1 MMSDL
6 STISDFDDND
16 EDELQATD
24 ATVGALM
31 DPKSMVHSGM
41 LLSLLHQ
48 VCSAYEKDS
57 KKQDTMFRL
66 ICQKMNKLN
75 LLPSLN
81 VIDTFSVVQADYT
94 RVFRQ
99 MMHATLQHLQE
110 ADTEPRLLSLP
121 STEQERTAVF
131 LQMQSPLLRLPRM
144 TQEEIIYSHTT
155 RYQTDFEELGLLG
168 KGGFGRVYKVRS
180 KLDQRLYAIKKIK
193 LKPTNIEKSL
203 KLVKEVQLLASLK
216 HPNVVGYNTS
226 WIEAEQASSNHKHSF
241 QGGGR
246 RDPVSPMKCLPFS
259 SSESPR
265 SSSEQESST
274 TDKNKVKIED
284 IGNQLSPCIWKDN
297 DKLSPLSQY
306 LQYPHTDS
314 VASSPSRLSRSP
326 SDSTSTLVDSPTTP
340 RVHCSGDA
348 SHHSQSFDSESPSNL
363 RKETERASLMQ
374 NSTDFTATSELSVS
388 AWSSM
393 VSVSTSETQT
403 SNVHLHSSHQTR
415 KELFQE
421 TCCSQSVSTRQ
432 HSFHS
437 ESRTTEVE
445 TNWFEQDS
453 FSESDIQFQDQDSKN
468 SNLDEDEYSDIQ
480 ISFENSRGE
489 NPNDVLDF
497 NKKDTV
503 SVKDKELDVPV
514 IETSKN
520 PMNSSLKVASATRSK
535 FPADQNKNSW
545 LLPRDVM
552 HGAFGSKLPSIGY
565 PQNKLQ
571 PAGHKIQS
579 KCKIVSL
586 DGTPDNASKP
596 KAPRQRRRHRSKSQ
610 DGIPDKP
617 QTLSLVPSVNAFPVF
632 TLNLYIQMQ
641 LCSNT
646 LSDWLR
652 DRNTKTDAVKDSLD
666 VVSTH
671 DNMHIF
677 KQILDGMHY
686 IHSQG
691 LIHRDLK
698 PKNIFLEESSVDL
711 QVLIGDFGLAKEDFV
726 VETMTSDP
734 DIPNGVWAER
744 CEATSHTAAVGTT
757 TYASP
762 EQLKGSNY
770 DCKSDMYSSGIILF
784 EMFHPFATLME
795 RAKVIGQVRDGS
807 IPKEIHKKW
816 PDQYKTIGQLTHC
829 DSCHRPHAR
838 EVLKGPLFLSKD
850 EIIKDLRAKLS
861 EKDAKLSEKDAK
873 LSEKDA
879 KLSEKDAKLSEKDAE
894 IKTLKRKLAEYEK
907 TLY

>member
-1 MMSDL
+1 
-6 STISDFDDND
+6 
-16 EDELQATD
+16 
-24 ATVGALM
+24 M

-57 KKQDTMFRL
+57 KKRDKMFHL
-66 ICQKMNKLN
+66 FCQKMNKLK
-75 LLPSLN
+75 LLPSQD
-81 VIDTFSVVQADYT
+81 VIDTFSEMQAAYT

-99 MMHATLQHLQE
+99 IMHATLQHLQE

-121 STEQERTAVF
+121 STEQERTTVF

-144 TQEEIIYSHTT
+144 TQEEIIYSRTT
-155 RYQTDFEELGLLG
+155 RYQREFKELCLLG
-168 KGGFGRVYKVRS
+168 KGGFGKVYKCPQVRS

-216 HPNVVGYNTS
+216 HANVVGYNTS
-226 WIEAEQASSNHKHSF
+226 WIEAEQASSNHKHS
-241 QGGGR
+241 
-246 RDPVSPMKCLPFS
+246 S
-259 SSESPR
+259 SGESPR

-274 TDKNKVKIED
+274 IDNKVKIED
-284 IGNQLSPCIWKDN
+284 IGNQGELSPRIWKYN
-297 DKLSPLSQY
+297 DKVSHLSQY

-326 SDSTSTLVDSPTTP
+326 SDLTSTLVASPTTP

-348 SHHSQSFDSESPSNL
+348 SHHSQSFESESPSNL
-363 RKETERASLMQ
+363 RTETERASTQ

-393 VSVSTSETQT
+393 VTVSTSETQT
-403 SNVHLHSSHQTR
+403 SNLHLDPSHQTC
-415 KELFQE
+415 KDLFQE
-421 TCCSQSVSTRQ
+421 TFCSQSVSTRQ

-445 TNWFEQDS
+445 TNLFEQDS

-468 SNLDEDEYSDIQ
+468 ANLDEDEYSDIQ
-480 ISFENSRGE
+480 ISSENSLGE

-503 SVKDKELDVPV
+503 RVKDKELDVPV
-514 IETSKN
+514 IEASKN

-535 FPADQNKNSW
+535 FAADQNKNSW

-552 HGAFGSKLPSIGY
+552 HGAFGSMLPSIGS
-565 PQNKLQ
+565 PRSKLQ

-586 DGTPDNASKP
+586 DGTPDNTSKP

-617 QTLSLVPSVNAFPVF
+617 QTVSLVPSVNAFPVS
-632 TLNLYIQMQ
+632 TWNLYIQMQ

-646 LSDWLR
+646 LSHWLR
-652 DRNTKTDAVKDSLD
+652 DRNTKTDNVKDFLD
-666 VVSTH
+666 VVSID

-698 PKNIFLEESSVDL
+698 PENIFLEESSVDL
-711 QVLIGDFGLAKEDFV
+711 QVLIGDFGLATEDFV
-726 VETMTSDP
+726 LETMTSDP
-734 DIPNGVWAER
+734 DIPNGVRAER
-744 CEATSHTAAVGTT
+744 CEAKPHTAKVGTMP
-757 TYASP
+757 YASP
-762 EQLKGSNY
+762 EQMKGSNY

-784 EMFHPFATLME
+784 EMFHPYKTQME
-795 RAKVIGQVRDGS
+795 RAGVIGQVRARK
-807 IPKEIHKKW
+807 IPSEIEKRW

-829 DSCHRPHAR
+829 DSGQRPNAE
-838 EVLKGPLFLSKD
+838 EVLKGPLFPSKD
-850 EIIKDLRAKLS
+850 EIIKDLG
-861 EKDAKLSEKDAK
+861 
-873 LSEKDA
+873 A

-894 IKTLKRKLAEYEK
+894 IKMLKRKLAEYEK
-907 TLY
+907 TLS